1 MKKYDVLV
9 DFDTPLIAA
18 AASQQKNSVIATF
31 NKNKRQKEFENKTA
45 FNKWLKENDKW
56 RIEDFTI
63 ETKSVI
69 VGSVDR
75 ALASLI
81 EKANYVKASKHMAS
95 CKFVVGGP
103 HGNFRDSVATIL
115 PYKGQRGE
123 KPLLSRKLKEAL
135 LNSFDVEILQPDG
148 DYESDDL
155 ISMYLYEEVGN
166 KDSKRAIMSPDK
178 DLKQCQ
184 GRHFDNANPHNPPY
198 FVDEFEGCYNLCFQ
212 GLTGDKTDNIQG
224 IPKMTEAVME
234 KYGLKGGVHL
244 GPATATKIL
253 APCRSISTLTAT
265 VADVYRLTF
274 QDIHGE
280 GWKAILDENMRLLKM
295 LDYKGQV
302 YVFTEEWGIE

>member
-9 DFDTPLIAA
+9 DFDTPLIAMA
-18 AASQQKNSVIATF
+18 AMQQKNSVVATF
-31 NKNKRQKEFENKTA
+31 NKNKRQKEFDNKTS

-56 RIEDFTI
+56 CIEDFTI

-155 ISMYLYEEVGN
+155 ISMYLYEEVDN

-178 DLKQCQ
+178 DLKQCE
-184 GRHFDNANPHNPPY
+184 GWHFDNDNPHNPP
-198 FVDEFEGCYNLCFQ
+198 FFINEFEGFYNLCFQ
-212 GLTGDKTDNIQG
+212 GITGDATDNIQG
-224 IPKMTEAVME
+224 LGFQHPEIVK
-234 KYGLKGGVHL
+234 KYGLRKSNGI
-244 GPATATKIL
+244 GPASAKLIL
-253 APCRSISTLTAT
+253 QGCKEPYQLVERLAEA
-265 VADVYRLTF
+265 YKLTF
-274 QDIHGE
+274 QETHGE
-280 GWKAILDENMRLLKM
+280 GWKSVLNENMRLLKM
-295 LDYKGQV
+295 LDYKGQL
-302 YVFTEEWGIE
+302 YVFTKEWGIE